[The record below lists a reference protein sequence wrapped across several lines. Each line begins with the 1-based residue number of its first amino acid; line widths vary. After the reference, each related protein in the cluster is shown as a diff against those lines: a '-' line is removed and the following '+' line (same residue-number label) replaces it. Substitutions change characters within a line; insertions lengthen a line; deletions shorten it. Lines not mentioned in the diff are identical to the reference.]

1 MPAIMADP
9 YGERFQMLR
18 TRLQDLRYHQPIDV
32 ASAPLI
38 EALLADLCST
48 NDQLSGIRAQGD
60 GQSQE
65 LVETQSQMH
74 PLRKEN
80 SRLLREN
87 NQLHLELITSAEEAA
102 RAHKE
107 VTEASRRVEKQNT
120 DLRFAVAQQTERVR
134 RAEEENAGLRAR
146 FDASLEQ
153 TGKVLPS
160 GHEVKSGRARRE
172 HMEAHSP
179 VAPLSLPPSAGVGLL
194 KGSPGV
200 VTDPLD
206 ADDDNAELLRLS
218 EAQMNALQQR
228 LAAAEEELQDE
239 RDARDE
245 ARAQVAAREAEVA
258 RLAKLLEAGRD
269 FKSLSLQQV
278 NESNQAAVAQLNGQ
292 VRAPPVGSVAIVSRA
307 QLVGRPPQL
316 PRCTRAAPRG

>member
-1 MPAIMADP
+1 M
-9 YGERFQMLR
+9 RR
-18 TRLQDLRYHQPIDV
+18 QD
-32 ASAPLI
+32 
-38 EALLADLCST
+38 
-48 NDQLSGIRAQGD
+48 D

-65 LVETQSQMH
+65 LMQTQSQVH

-87 NQLHLELITSAEEAA
+87 NQLHLELITSAEDAA
-102 RAHKE
+102 RANKE

-206 ADDDNAELLRLS
+206 SDDDNAELLRLS

-228 LAAAEEELQDE
+228 LVAAEEELQDE
-239 RDARDE
+239 RDERDE

-292 VRAPPVGSVAIVSRA
+292 VGASR
-307 QLVGRPPQL
+307 RK
-316 PRCTRAAPRG
+316 RSHSE

>member
-1 MPAIMADP
+1 MSPSADP
-9 YGERFQMLR
+9 FGERFQKLR
-18 TRLQDLRYHQPIDV
+18 TRLQDLKYHQPIDV
-32 ASAPLI
+32 ASAPLV
-38 EALLADLCST
+38 EALLSDLCSS
-48 NDQLSGIRAQGD
+48 NDQLVALRRQGD

-65 LVETQSQMH
+65 LVDVQSQVH

-102 RAHKE
+102 RAQKE
-107 VTEASRRVEKQNT
+107 VTEASRRIEKQNA

-134 RAEEENAGLRAR
+134 RAEEENAALRAR

-153 TGKVLPS
+153 SGKVLPS
-160 GHEVKSGRARRE
+160 GHEVKAGRARRE

-194 KGSPGV
+194 KGSPGA

-206 ADDDNAELLRLS
+206 AGDDEHAELLRIS
-218 EAQMNALQQR
+218 EAQMSALQQR
-228 LAAAEEELQDE
+228 LSALEEELQGE

-245 ARAQVAAREAEVA
+245 ARAQVAAREAEIA
-258 RLAKLLEAGRD
+258 RLAKQLEAGRD
-269 FKSLSLQQV
+269 LKSLSLRQV

-292 VRAPPVGSVAIVSRA
+292 VRPSPP
-307 QLVGRPPQL
+307 L
-316 PRCTRAAPRG
+316 

>member
-1 MPAIMADP
+1 MSMADP
-9 YGERFQMLR
+9 FGERFQLLR
-18 TRLQDLRYHQPIDV
+18 MRLQDLKYHQPIDV

-218 EAQMNALQQR
+218 EAQMNACSSASPR
-228 LAAAEEELQDE
+228 RRRSCRTSATSVT
-239 RDARDE
+239 RRGRRWPRARPRW
-245 ARAQVAAREAEVA
+245 RAWP
-258 RLAKLLEAGRD
+258 
-269 FKSLSLQQV
+269 SC
-278 NESNQAAVAQLNGQ
+278 
-292 VRAPPVGSVAIVSRA
+292 SRRGA
-307 QLVGRPPQL
+307 TSSRS
-316 PRCTRAAPRG
+316 RCSK